1 MKIAILSD
9 IHGNYAALKNVL
21 KEAKNLNVDKYLFL
35 GDYLGYYYEIESIL
49 KTIRS
54 LDYEMIKGNH
64 ELLLK
69 DIISDKKNIKK
80 ITKKY
85 GSGMEY
91 ASKQLNNDEINYLID
106 LPSRKE
112 IILDETKI
120 LMAHGSPWNIRNY
133 IYPDSSLKDK
143 QRCLNE
149 NFDFVF
155 IGHSHY
161 SFVYEYNDK
170 VLINV
175 GSIGQNRREGGIAT
189 WCFLNT
195 NNNYYE
201 IKKTKYDINKLMNQI
216 ERNDPNNK
224 YLKNVLLRN

>member
-9 IHGNYAALKNVL
+9 IHGNYTALKSVF

-35 GDYLGYYYEIESIL
+35 GDFTGYYYETKSVLESIR
-49 KTIRS
+49 K
-54 LDYEMIKGNH
+54 LDHVMIKGNH

-69 DIISDKKNIKK
+69 DIINNKINIKK

-91 ASKQLNNDEINYLID
+91 ALKHLNNDEINYLIK

-112 IILDETKI
+112 IVLDETKI
-120 LMAHGSPWNIRNY
+120 LIAHGSPWDIKNY

-143 QRCLNE
+143 QRCLNGD
-149 NFDFVF
+149 FDFVF

-161 SFVYEYNDK
+161 SFVYEYKDK

-175 GSIGQNRREGGIAT
+175 GSIGQNRKHGGIAT
-189 WCFLNT
+189 WCFLDT
-195 NNNYYE
+195 DKNYYE
-201 IKKTKYDINKLMNQI
+201 IKKTKYDIYELLNQI